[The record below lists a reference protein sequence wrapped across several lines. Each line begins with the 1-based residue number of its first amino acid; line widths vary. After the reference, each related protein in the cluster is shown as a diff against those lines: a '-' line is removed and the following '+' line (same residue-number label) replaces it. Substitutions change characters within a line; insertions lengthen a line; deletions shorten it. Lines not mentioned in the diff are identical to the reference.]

1 VRLAEGFR
9 LLAQEPGE
17 GRWNMAVDE
26 ALASCAG
33 EGLSPPTLRLYG
45 FAPPTLSLGR
55 FQHARELVDAKL
67 LAEAGFTL
75 VRRPTGGQA
84 VLHDRELTYAVALG
98 RRHLEPFTKRE
109 IYQFIAG
116 LLLAGLEALGIRAQS
131 SRAARGSPHDPDC
144 FRSTGQ
150 YEIADQRQRK
160 LIGSAQVLTR
170 GWSLQHGA
178 IPLDGS
184 YRRIEGFLAAGAGAR
199 SGGAGARSGGAGREP
214 AIAAFRRADPGD
226 GRGLPSAP
234 PGREPAIAARGESRL
249 SPPSALGE
257 ELGREVSYAEAAE
270 ALARGA
276 RYALERLGCSLRP
289 GELSLQE
296 RERAAALL
304 ESKYSR
310 DEWNLQY

>member
-9 LLAQEPGE
+9 LLVQEPGE
-17 GRWNMAVDE
+17 GRRNMAVDE
-26 ALASCAG
+26 ALAACAG

-45 FAPPTLSLGR
+45 FSPPTLSLGR
-55 FQHARELVDAKL
+55 FQRARELVDAERL
-67 LAEAGFTL
+67 SAAGFTL

-98 RRHLEPFTKRE
+98 RAHLEPFTKRE

-131 SRAARGSPHDPDC
+131 SRDALGSPHDPDC

-150 YEIADQRQRK
+150 YEIADPRRRK
-160 LIGSAQVLTR
+160 LIGSAQLLTR
-170 GWSLQHGA
+170 RWSLQHGA

-184 YRRIEGFLAAGAGAR
+184 YRRIAGFLRAA
-199 SGGAGARSGGAGREP
+199 P
-214 AIAAFRRADPGD
+214 AD
-226 GRGLPSAP
+226 GRGPPSSPPERASAP
-234 PGREPAIAARGESRL
+234 PGREPALAARAT
-249 SPPSALGE
+249 ALGE
-257 ELGREVSYAEAAE
+257 ELGREVGYAEAAD
-270 ALARGA
+270 AIARGA
-276 RYALERLGCSLRP
+276 RYALERLGLTLRP
-289 GELSLQE
+289 GELEPVE

>member
-9 LLAQEPGE
+9 LLAHEPGD
-17 GRWNMAVDE
+17 GRRNMAVDE
-26 ALASCAG
+26 ALAYCAG
-33 EGLSPPTLRLYG
+33 EGRSPPTLRLYG

-55 FQHARELVDAKL
+55 FQRARELVDSVRL
-67 LAEAGFTL
+67 EAAGVTL

-98 RRHLEPFTKRE
+98 RQHLEPFTKRD

-131 SRAARGSPHDPDC
+131 SHAALGSPHNPDC

-150 YEIADQRQRK
+150 YEIADDRQRK

-170 GWSLQHGA
+170 RFSLQHGA

-184 YRRIEGFLAAGAGAR
+184 YRRIAGFLAAGAGAR
-199 SGGAGARSGGAGREP
+199 SGGAG
-214 AIAAFRRADPGD
+214 FRRAAPGE
-226 GRGLPSAP
+226 GHGLPS
-234 PGREPAIAARGESRL
+234 S
-249 SPPSALGE
+249 LGE
-257 ELGREVSYAEAAE
+257 ELGREVGYAEAAD

-276 RYALERLGCSLRP
+276 RYALERLGLTLRSGDLT
-289 GELSLQE
+289 GEE

>member
-1 VRLAEGFR
+1 VKLAEGFR
-9 LLAQEPGE
+9 LLVQEPGD
-17 GRWNMAVDE
+17 GRRNMAVDE

-33 EGLSPPTLRLYG
+33 EGLSPPTRRLYG

-55 FQHARELVDAKL
+55 FQRARELVAL
-67 LAEAGFTL
+67 ERLEAAGIIL
-75 VRRPTGGQA
+75 GRRPTGGQA

-98 RRHLEPFTKRE
+98 RRHLEPFTKRD

-131 SRAARGSPHDPDC
+131 SKAALGSAHNPDC

-150 YEIADQRQRK
+150 YEIADDRQRK

-170 GWSLQHGA
+170 AFSLQHGA

-184 YRRIEGFLAAGAGAR
+184 YRRIAGYLLTTP
-199 SGGAGARSGGAGREP
+199 E
-214 AIAAFRRADPGD
+214 D
-226 GRGLPSAP
+226 GHGLPS
-234 PGREPAIAARGESRL
+234 S
-249 SPPSALGE
+249 LGE
-257 ELGREVSYAEAAE
+257 EMGREVSYAEASD

-276 RYALERLGCSLRP
+276 RYALERLGLTLRP
-289 GELSLQE
+289 GELSGEESKRAEELLQT
-296 RERAAALL
+296 
-304 ESKYSR
+304 KYSR

>member
-1 VRLAEGFR
+1 MRLAEGFR
-9 LLAQEPGE
+9 LLVQEPGD
-17 GRWNMAVDE
+17 GRRNMAVDE
-26 ALASCAG
+26 ALASSAG

-55 FQHARELVDAKL
+55 FQRARELVDTGR
-67 LAEAGFTL
+67 LAEAGVNL

-98 RRHLEPFTKRE
+98 RGHLEPFSKRE

-116 LLLAGLEALGIRAQS
+116 LLLAGLEALGIRARS
-131 SRAARGSPHDPDC
+131 SRAALGSPHDPDC

-150 YEIADQRQRK
+150 YEIADERQRK

-170 GWSLQHGA
+170 SWSLQHGA

-184 YRRIEGFLAAGAGAR
+184 YRRIAGFLAARAGAR
-199 SGGAGARSGGAGREP
+199 SGGAGFRPGGAG
-214 AIAAFRRADPGD
+214 FRRAAPGE
-226 GRGLPSAP
+226 GGGLPS
-234 PGREPAIAARGESRL
+234 S
-249 SPPSALGE
+249 LGE
-257 ELGREVSYAEAAE
+257 ELGREVGYAEAAD

-276 RYALERLGCSLRP
+276 RYALEGLGLTLRP
-289 GELSLQE
+289 GELSAQE
-296 RERAAALL
+296 KERAAALL
-304 ESKYSR
+304 DAKYSR

>member
-1 VRLAEGFR
+1 MRLTAGFR
-9 LLAQEPGE
+9 LLTHEPGE
-17 GRWNMAVDE
+17 GRHNMAVDE

-55 FQHARELVDAKL
+55 FQRARELVDPGR
-67 LAEAGFTL
+67 LAAAGVTL

-98 RRHLEPFTKRE
+98 RQHLEPFSKRE

-131 SRAARGSPHDPDC
+131 SRAALGSPHNPDC

-150 YEIADQRQRK
+150 YEIADDRQRK

-170 GWSLQHGA
+170 RFSLQHGA

-184 YRRIEGFLAAGAGAR
+184 YRRIAGFLR
-199 SGGAGARSGGAGREP
+199 SA
-214 AIAAFRRADPGD
+214 PGE
-226 GRGLPSAP
+226 GQEHGLPS
-234 PGREPAIAARGESRL
+234 S
-249 SPPSALGE
+249 LGE
-257 ELGREVSYAEAAE
+257 ELGREVSYAEACD

-276 RYALERLGCSLRP
+276 RYALERLGLTLRS
-289 GELSLQE
+289 GDLTAEEQ
-296 RERAAALL
+296 ERAAALL

>member
-1 VRLAEGFR
+1 MRLAEGFR
-9 LLAQEPGE
+9 LLVQAPGD
-17 GRWNMAVDE
+17 GRFNMAVDE

-45 FAPPTLSLGR
+45 FSPPTLSLGR
-55 FQHARELVDAKL
+55 FQKARELVDMARL
-67 LAEAGFTL
+67 QEAGYTL

-98 RRHLEPFTKRE
+98 RAHLEPFTKRE

-131 SRAARGSPHDPDC
+131 SRAALGSPHEPDC

-170 GWSLQHGA
+170 RWSLQHGA

-184 YRRIEGFLAAGAGAR
+184 YRRIAGFLRAAGGPRAA
-199 SGGAGARSGGAGREP
+199 SGGPGASGNPG
-214 AIAAFRRADPGD
+214 DPGEGND
-226 GRGLPSAP
+226 QGSGLPS
-234 PGREPAIAARGESRL
+234 S
-249 SPPSALGE
+249 LGE
-257 ELGREVSYAEAAE
+257 ELGREVGYAEAVD

-276 RYALERLGCSLRP
+276 RYALERLGLTARP
-289 GELSLQE
+289 GELTA
-296 RERAAALL
+296 RESELAAGLL
-304 ESKYSR
+304 DSKYSR

>member
-9 LLAQEPGE
+9 LLAQEPGD
-17 GRWNMAVDE
+17 GRHNMAVDE

-55 FQHARELVDAKL
+55 FQRARELVDTGRL
-67 LAEAGFTL
+67 EEAGVTL

-98 RRHLEPFTKRE
+98 RGHLEPFTKRE

-116 LLLAGLEALGIRAQS
+116 LLLAGLEALGIRANS
-131 SRAARGSPHDPDC
+131 SRAAQGSPHDPDC
-144 FRSTGQ
+144 FRATGQ
-150 YEIADQRQRK
+150 YEIADERHRK
-160 LIGSAQVLTR
+160 LVGSAQVLTR
-170 GWSLQHGA
+170 AYSLQHGA

-184 YRRIEGFLAAGAGAR
+184 YRRIEGFLR
-199 SGGAGARSGGAGREP
+199 VSS
-214 AIAAFRRADPGD
+214 
-226 GRGLPSAP
+226 RGQAQPS
-234 PGREPAIAARGESRL
+234 
-249 SPPSALGE
+249 SPPERATALGE
-257 ELGREVSYAEAAE
+257 ELGREVSYAEAAD

-276 RYALERLGCSLRP
+276 RYALERLGSTLRP
-289 GELSLQE
+289 GELTPRE
-296 RERAAALL
+296 RELAGRLL
-304 ESKYSR
+304 DSKYSR

>member
-9 LLAQEPGE
+9 LLIQEPGD

-45 FAPPTLSLGR
+45 FSPPTLSLGR
-55 FQHARELVDAKL
+55 FQRARGLVDTAR

-84 VLHDRELTYAVALG
+84 VLHDRELTYSVALG

-109 IYQFIAG
+109 IYQFIGG
-116 LLLAGLEALGIRAQS
+116 LLLAGLEGLGIRAQS
-131 SRAARGSPHDPDC
+131 NRALRGSPRDPDC

-160 LIGSAQVLTR
+160 LVGSAQVLTR
-170 GWSLQHGA
+170 DWSLQHGA

-184 YRRIEGFLAAGAGAR
+184 YRRIAGFLAAGAGAR
-199 SGGAGARSGGAGREP
+199 SGGAGFP
-214 AIAAFRRADPGD
+214 RASPGD
-226 GRGLPSAP
+226 GRSAPSSP
-234 PGREPAIAARGESRL
+234 PGREPALAARASA
-249 SPPSALGE
+249 PPKRASALGE

-276 RYALERLGCSLRP
+276 RCALERLGLTLRP
-289 GELSLQE
+289 GELTPQE
-296 RERAAALL
+296 EERAAALL
-304 ESKYSR
+304 DSKYSR

>member
-1 VRLAEGFR
+1 
-9 LLAQEPGE
+9 
-17 GRWNMAVDE
+17 MAVDE

-55 FQHARELVDAKL
+55 FQRARELVDTGR

-84 VLHDRELTYAVALG
+84 VLHDRELTYAVSLG
-98 RRHLEPFTKRE
+98 RGHLEPFTKRE
-109 IYQFIAG
+109 IYQFIAW
-116 LLLAGLEALGIRAQS
+116 LLLAGLEALGVRAQS
-131 SRAARGSPHDPDC
+131 SRAAHGSPHDPDC

-150 YEIADQRQRK
+150 YEIADERQRK

-170 GWSLQHGA
+170 RWSLQHGA

-184 YRRIEGFLAAGAGAR
+184 YRRIADFLRAA
-199 SGGAGARSGGAGREP
+199 
-214 AIAAFRRADPGD
+214 PGD
-226 GRGLPSAP
+226 GRLRPS
-234 PGREPAIAARGESRL
+234 S
-249 SPPSALGE
+249 LGE
-257 ELGREVSYAEAAE
+257 ELGREVSYAEAAD

-276 RYALERLGCSLRP
+276 RYALERLGLTLRA
-289 GELSLQE
+289 GELTAQE

-304 ESKYSR
+304 EAKYSR

>member
-1 VRLAEGFR
+1 MRLAEGFR
-9 LLAQEPGE
+9 LLVQEPGD
-17 GRWNMAVDE
+17 GRRNMAVDE
-26 ALASCAG
+26 ALASSAG

-55 FQHARELVDAKL
+55 FQRARELVDTGR
-67 LAEAGFTL
+67 LAEAGVNL

-98 RRHLEPFTKRE
+98 RGHLEPFSKRE

-116 LLLAGLEALGIRAQS
+116 LLLAGLEALGIRARS
-131 SRAARGSPHDPDC
+131 SRAALGSPHDPDC

-150 YEIADQRQRK
+150 YEIADERQRK

-170 GWSLQHGA
+170 SWSLQHGA

-184 YRRIEGFLAAGAGAR
+184 YRRIAGFLRAAPGE
-199 SGGAGARSGGAGREP
+199 GG
-214 AIAAFRRADPGD
+214 
-226 GRGLPSAP
+226 GLPS
-234 PGREPAIAARGESRL
+234 S
-249 SPPSALGE
+249 LGE
-257 ELGREVSYAEAAE
+257 ELGREVGYAEAAD

-276 RYALERLGCSLRP
+276 RYALERLGTTLRP
-289 GELSLQE
+289 GELTARE
-296 RERAAALL
+296 RERAEALL

>member
-9 LLAQEPGE
+9 LLAQEPDE
-17 GRWNMAVDE
+17 GRRNMAVDE
-26 ALASCAG
+26 ALAYCAG
-33 EGLSPPTLRLYG
+33 GGRSPPTLRLYG

-55 FQHARELVDAKL
+55 FQRARELVDSVRL
-67 LAEAGFTL
+67 EAAGVTL

-98 RRHLEPFTKRE
+98 RQHLEPFTKRE

-131 SRAARGSPHDPDC
+131 SRAALGSPHNPDC

-150 YEIADQRQRK
+150 YEIADDRQRK

-170 GWSLQHGA
+170 RFSLQHGA
-178 IPLDGS
+178 IPLDDS
-184 YRRIEGFLAAGAGAR
+184 YRRIAGFLRAA
-199 SGGAGARSGGAGREP
+199 
-214 AIAAFRRADPGD
+214 PGEGHD
-226 GRGLPSAP
+226 LPS
-234 PGREPAIAARGESRL
+234 S
-249 SPPSALGE
+249 LGE
-257 ELGREVSYAEAAE
+257 ELGREVSYAEAAD

-276 RYALERLGCSLRP
+276 RYALERLGLTLRSGDLT
-289 GELSLQE
+289 GEE

>member
-9 LLAQEPGE
+9 LLVQEPDD
-17 GRWNMAVDE
+17 GRRNMAVDE

-33 EGLSPPTLRLYG
+33 DGLSPPTLRLYG

-55 FQHARELVDAKL
+55 FQRARELVDPGR
-67 LAEAGFTL
+67 LAEAGITL

-84 VLHDRELTYAVALG
+84 VLHDRELTYSVALG
-98 RRHLEPFTKRE
+98 RAHLEPFTKRE

-116 LLLAGLEALGIRAQS
+116 LLLAGLEALGIRGQS
-131 SRAARGSPHDPDC
+131 SRAALGSPQDPDC

-150 YEIADQRQRK
+150 YEIADQAQRK

-170 GWSLQHGA
+170 RWSLQHGA

-184 YRRIEGFLAAGAGAR
+184 YRRIAGFLAAGAGAR
-199 SGGAGARSGGAGREP
+199 PGGAGREP
-214 AIAAFRRADPGD
+214 ATAAFRRASAGG
-226 GRGLPSAP
+226 GRGLASSAPGRASAP
-234 PGREPAIAARGESRL
+234 PERA
-249 SPPSALGE
+249 SALGE
-257 ELGREVSYAEAAE
+257 ELGREVSYAEAAD
-270 ALARGA
+270 AMARGA
-276 RYALERLGCSLRP
+276 RYALERLGLTLRP
-289 GELSLQE
+289 GELEPVE

>member
-1 VRLAEGFR
+1 MKLAEGFR
-9 LLAQEPGE
+9 LLVQEPGD
-17 GRWNMAVDE
+17 GRRNMAVDE

-55 FQHARELVDAKL
+55 FQRARELVAL
-67 LAEAGFTL
+67 ERLEAAGIVL

-131 SRAARGSPHDPDC
+131 SRAALGSAHNPDC

-150 YEIADQRQRK
+150 YEIADDRQRK

-170 GWSLQHGA
+170 AFSLQHGA

-184 YRRIEGFLAAGAGAR
+184 YRRI
-199 SGGAGARSGGAGREP
+199 
-214 AIAAFRRADPGD
+214 ADYLLTTPED
-226 GRGLPSAP
+226 GHGLPS
-234 PGREPAIAARGESRL
+234 S
-249 SPPSALGE
+249 LGE
-257 ELGREVSYAEAAE
+257 EMGREVSYAEASE
-270 ALARGA
+270 ALGRGA
-276 RYALERLGCSLRP
+276 RYALERLGLTLRP
-289 GELSLQE
+289 GELSGEESKRAEELLQT
-296 RERAAALL
+296 
-304 ESKYSR
+304 KYSR

>member
-9 LLAQEPGE
+9 LLVQEPDD
-17 GRWNMAVDE
+17 GRRNMAVDE

-33 EGLSPPTLRLYG
+33 DGLSPPTLRLYG

-55 FQHARELVDAKL
+55 FQRARELVDPVR
-67 LAEAGFTL
+67 LAEAGITL

-84 VLHDRELTYAVALG
+84 VLHDRELTYSVALG
-98 RRHLEPFTKRE
+98 RAHLEPFTKRE

-116 LLLAGLEALGIRAQS
+116 LLLAGLEALGIRGQS
-131 SRAARGSPHDPDC
+131 SRAALGSPHDPDC

-150 YEIADQRQRK
+150 YEIADQAQRK

-170 GWSLQHGA
+170 RWSLQHGA

-184 YRRIEGFLAAGAGAR
+184 YRRIAGFLRAAP
-199 SGGAGARSGGAGREP
+199 GG
-214 AIAAFRRADPGD
+214 
-226 GRGLPSAP
+226 GRGLPSRAPERAAAP
-234 PGREPAIAARGESRL
+234 PERAAA
-249 SPPSALGE
+249 PPERATALGE
-257 ELGREVSYAEAAE
+257 ELGREVGYAEAAD
-270 ALARGA
+270 AMARGA
-276 RYALERLGCSLRP
+276 RYALERLGLTLRP
-289 GELSLQE
+289 GELEPVE